1 MMTDTSSSSSSSS
14 ARAALR
20 AMPPILLGIALYVVG
35 RPFDGFV
42 GGFFAGAAIALEI
55 LGAYILGHALWS
67 RDHDDRR
74 TWWLPSTGDPSDQWL
89 PSHDETV
96 TPEHETTPGG
106 DDR

>member
-1 MMTDTSSSSSSSS
+1 MMTDTSTSSS

-20 AMPPILLGIALYVVG
+20 GMPPILLGIALYLVG

-42 GGFFAGAAIALEI
+42 GGFFDGAAIALEI

-67 RDHDDRR
+67 RDPDDRR
-74 TWWLPSTGDPSDQWL
+74 AWWLPSTGDPSDQWL
-89 PSHDETV
+89 PSRDEAAM
-96 TPEHETTPGG
+96 PERETTPGG